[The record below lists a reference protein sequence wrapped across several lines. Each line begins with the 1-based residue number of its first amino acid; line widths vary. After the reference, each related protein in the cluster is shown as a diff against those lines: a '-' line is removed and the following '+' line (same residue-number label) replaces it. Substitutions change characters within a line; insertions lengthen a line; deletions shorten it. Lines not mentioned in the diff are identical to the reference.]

1 MTAATAVRGRE
12 TGPNG
17 GVVAGPCRRIN
28 VAFSAGGRWA
38 SCVRVCDEQITLERW
53 VFPDNRPPRRE
64 SVDGVAADIGT
75 QSLPLDDGRL
85 IVFPNSDEQ
94 HQVVMVGAGTDSVTP
109 LGTVAALGGY
119 LLASPSPDLLG
130 LLITFDDSDTS
141 TVWRVTDS
149 PVTMTRA
156 VCLDGVLGGGAWLD
170 TRGKLVVLNRRHH
183 SGACEAIAVDFDEGA
198 HAPVFSVSEKT
209 NDVVLLADPRSRL
222 VVVSTDATGEPR
234 LGWTTIGSGEPIH
247 FPEHLNAPGH
257 DRQALSLDPTGS
269 RLLLHEQRG
278 ATSRLSV
285 YSLAEDSD
293 RDLDIPVGTALL
305 CPSWT
310 DDAIRLPFSTPRSPT
325 TMLTIPTDG
334 RPAQLHT
341 DPDYTGP
348 ATADAELVQFDGAVG
363 PVEAIVYG
371 GPGWH
376 DRDRLV
382 IALHGGPVSSWR
394 MDYDPLFQAL
404 ARAGCAVVAP
414 NCRGSVGYGDDHLR
428 PIRGDWGG
436 PDLDDVLHIAAQ
448 LERERDPRARKPV
461 VLGAS
466 YGGYLALLAAGI
478 APEQWSA
485 CVAVAPFL
493 STERLYADAAPWVGQ
508 SVAGAGALETVAGDS
523 RTRDVLAVCPS
534 ISVPLLIAHGVDDE
548 LIPVAHSRALR
559 DRLCEA
565 GRTEGVDFDYREVD
579 ANHDPTCRLERSAL
593 RAAVVS
599 FLVS

>member
-1 MTAATAVRGRE
+1 MTAATAVRGQK

-53 VFPDNRPPRRE
+53 VFPDDRAPRRE
-64 SVDGVAADIGT
+64 SVDGVAADVGT

-109 LGTVAALGGY
+109 LGMVAALGGY

-130 LLITFDDSDTS
+130 LLITFDDADAS
-141 TVWRVTDS
+141 TIWRVTDS

-156 VCLDGVLGGGAWLD
+156 VRLGGTLSGGAWLD
-170 TRGKLVVLNRRHH
+170 PQGNLVVLNRRHG
-183 SGACEAIAVDFDEGA
+183 SGTSEAIAVDLDEGA
-198 HAPVFSVSEKT
+198 HAPVFSVSDKT
-209 NDVVLLADPRSRL
+209 NDLVLLADPRSRL
-222 VVVSTDATGEPR
+222 VVVSTDATGERR
-234 LGWTTIGSGEPIH
+234 LGWTTIGAGESIH
-247 FPEHLNAPGH
+247 FPERLNAPGH
-257 DRQALSLDPTGS
+257 DRQVLSLDPAGS
-269 RLLLHEQRG
+269 RVLLHEQRG
-278 ATSRLSV
+278 TTSRLSV
-285 YSLAEDSD
+285 YGLADDSEC
-293 RDLDIPVGTALL
+293 DLDIPVGAALL

-371 GPGWH
+371 GPGWRS
-376 DRDRLV
+376 RDRVV

-394 MDYDPLFQAL
+394 MEYDPLFQAL

-414 NCRGSVGYGDDHLR
+414 NCRGSVGYGDDHLE

-448 LERERDPRARKPV
+448 LERERDPHARKPV

-466 YGGYLALLAAGI
+466 YGGYLALLAAGS
-478 APEQWSA
+478 APDRWSA

-493 STERLYADAAPWVGQ
+493 STERLYAEASPWVGNN
-508 SVAGAGALETVAGDS
+508 VAGAGALATVAAD
-523 RTRDVLAVCPS
+523 RTTRDVLAVCES
-534 ISVPLLIAHGVDDE
+534 ISVPLLVAHGVDDE
-548 LIPVAHSRALR
+548 LIPVGQSRALR
-559 DRLCEA
+559 DRLRAA
-565 GRTEGVDFDYREVD
+565 GRTDGVDYREVA
-579 ANHDPTCRLERSAL
+579 ANHDSTCRLERSAL

-599 FLVS
+599 FVLS